1 MSTEDRAL
9 EIAAMRRA
17 FERAASA
24 LHITQV
30 AEFRALFAPLIAAYE
45 AQLTS
50 VLQPWVMKLPLRAQ
64 GTLLTGFRGC
74 DLAPKNPVTIDEK
87 YGCSTGEDTVE
98 RQLVAYLRY
107 CTIVPADSREVDVP
121 GAWFKSSPPAKW
133 KPSQLSHY
141 PLHWYGHLMHCFEVV
156 GYMREPHDEH
166 MDRALGIYIRMAEAL
181 HLKHETREE
190 MLKRLT
196 EDRVA
201 KGEVVS

>member
-1 MSTEDRAL
+1 MADL
-9 EIAAMRRA
+9 RRA
-17 FERAASA
+17 FEFAASR
-24 LHITQV
+24 LHEIEEK
-30 AEFRALFAPLIAAYE
+30 EFRELFGPLVTAHE
-45 AQLTS
+45 ARQTS

-74 DLAPKNPVTIDEK
+74 DLAPKNPVSIDEK

-98 RQLVAYLRY
+98 RQLVAYLRF
-107 CTIVPADSREVDVP
+107 CTIVAADAREIDVP

-156 GYMREPHDEH
+156 GYLREPDDEH
-166 MDRALGIYIRMAEAL
+166 KDRALGIYIRMAEAM

-196 EDRVA
+196 EDRIA

>member
-1 MSTEDRAL
+1 MNDVRTLRIAL
-9 EIAAMRRA
+9 SSLSLELPEPVYRDVKQL
-17 FERAASA
+17 FE
-24 LHITQV
+24 
-30 AEFRALFAPLIAAYE
+30 PLIDAHE
-45 AQLTS
+45 KQNS

-87 YGCSTGEDTVE
+87 HGCSTGEDTVE

-107 CTIVPADSREVDVP
+107 CTIVAADPREVDVP
-121 GAWFKSSPPAKW
+121 GAWFQSKPPAKW

-156 GYMREPHDEH
+156 GYCREPEDDHKLQA
-166 MDRALGIYIRMAEAL
+166 RWIYTRLVNAL
-181 HLKHETREE
+181 HLLPETKED

-196 EDRVA
+196 EDRIA

>member
-1 MSTEDRAL
+1 MSDNKEHRRAL
-9 EIAAMRRA
+9 AALA
-17 FERAASA
+17 LELPEAVHAHISKLFE
-24 LHITQV
+24 
-30 AEFRALFAPLIAAYE
+30 PLITEHE
-45 AQLTS
+45 AKQTS

-107 CTIVPADSREVDVP
+107 CTIVPADPREIDVP
-121 GAWFKSSPPAKW
+121 GAWFQSSPPEKW

-141 PLHWYGHLMHCFEVV
+141 PLHWYSHLMHCFEVV

-166 MDRALGIYIRMAEAL
+166 KDRALGVYIRMAQAL
-181 HLKHETREE
+181 HLNIENRDQLWE
-190 MLKRLT
+190 RLT
-196 EDRVA
+196 EDRVR
-201 KGEVVS
+201 KGTVVS

>member
-1 MSTEDRAL
+1 M
-9 EIAAMRRA
+9 
-17 FERAASA
+17 
-24 LHITQV
+24 
-30 AEFRALFAPLIAAYE
+30 P
-45 AQLTS
+45 S
-50 VLQPWVMKLPLRAQ
+50 VLQPWVMELPLRAQ

-74 DLAPKNPVTIDEK
+74 DLAPKNPITIDEK

-98 RQLVAYLRY
+98 RQLVAYLRF
-107 CTIVPADSREVDVP
+107 CTIVPADPREIDVP

-156 GYMREPHDEH
+156 GYCREPHDEH
-166 MDRALGIYIRMAEAL
+166 KDRALGIYIRMAQAL
-181 HLKHETREE
+181 HLKHETRDE
-190 MLKRLT
+190 LLARLT